1 MADVQEGNPGQS
13 IKKGAVLSAPFFFI
27 HMLFYILSITIAV
40 APPPPLQIPAT
51 PVPAFF

>member
-1 MADVQEGNPGQS
+1 MADVREGNPAHG
-13 IKKGAVLSAPFFFI
+13 IKKKGLFRQPLFCVNAI
-27 HMLFYILSITIAV
+27 FYILSITMAV